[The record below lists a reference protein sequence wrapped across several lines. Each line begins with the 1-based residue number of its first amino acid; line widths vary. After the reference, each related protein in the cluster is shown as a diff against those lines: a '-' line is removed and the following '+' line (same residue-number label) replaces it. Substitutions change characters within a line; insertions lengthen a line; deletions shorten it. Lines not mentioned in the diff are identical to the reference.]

1 GTNEVSGHAAASA
14 REPIEQSAI
23 MGQPTE
29 EVSHPVHSG
38 EQTERSQQPFI
49 GQPNAAG
56 VHNGLIDPQGMP
68 PLQVVPSRYPDCL
81 TELLVEN
88 LNSNVNEMQMVP
100 LYQPQSGG
108 RQPMQYD
115 VLAGG
120 VQFNDG
126 AEARPLTSRMHCG
139 RRRTYATESV
149 DEIRSVEETSQ
160 FPERNQAQRPIT
172 PGQIC
177 DGNYIWKIEG
187 FRSLLSQ
194 SASDGIVTS
203 LESPSI
209 YTSLHGYKFFMRI
222 FPRGIDGRDGRHI
235 GLFVGIMQGEY
246 DTVLDWPFRGRISLT
261 IKDQRTDVHGF
272 RQDIS
277 GTFMANRNQAAF
289 QKPTAARRYKTL
301 YGYAEFAPITTVC
314 DPQYSKDGT
323 VMIQVEIHNIP

>member
-1 GTNEVSGHAAASA
+1 MYVCMYVCVCMYVVCMYIQEDW
-14 REPIEQSAI
+14 PINKGA
-23 MGQPTE
+23 
-29 EVSHPVHSG
+29 
-38 EQTERSQQPFI
+38 
-49 GQPNAAG
+49 
-56 VHNGLIDPQGMP
+56 LI
-68 PLQVVPSRYPDCL
+68 
-81 TELLVEN
+81 
-88 LNSNVNEMQMVP
+88 
-100 LYQPQSGG
+100 SGG
-108 RQPMQYD
+108 
-115 VLAGG
+115 GG
-120 VQFNDG
+120 EGKG
-126 AEARPLTSRMHCG
+126 ALISRGLLYEPNCLF
-139 RRRTYATESV
+139 
-149 DEIRSVEETSQ
+149 RSSP
-160 FPERNQAQRPIT
+160 PERPIT

-194 SASDGIVTS
+194 YASDGIVTS

-261 IKDQRTDVHGF
+261 IKDQSTDVHGF
-272 RQDIS
+272 HQDIS